1 MQIKHRAQLGQQKP
15 RNIYN
20 RGFPRAVVTLVTGRP
35 RSQAVDGEVAQ
46 RPGQEAT
53 PRLEQGGPRWHR
65 QELVPQRRQ
74 SHWQEVPE
82 TERGEWPSA
91 PCTPPGSPQCLC
103 WPRRGWEMAQ
113 ACGPSCRE
121 QRRAGKGRT
130 QAQLQSGVTGL
141 SGRGQTQEEE
151 GCQWGSRQS
160 PSGSQQQQKPQF
172 GAGRDA
178 LGCKGQGSDPEVG
191 SRQWSQNPWAVP
203 ALTILPA
210 PGFRLQEWWAGPP
223 LFRPPAA
230 GGAADPSSVPLDPLR
245 HCSQES
251 CRPCCFQPV
260 SKPGR
265 GTDAGG
271 SRVHFN
277 R

>member
-141 SGRGQTQEEE
+141 SGRGHGHRSDTGGGGLPVGEQAK
-151 GCQWGSRQS
+151 SIR
-160 PSGSQQQQKPQF
+160 KPTTAEAPVWR
-172 GAGRDA
+172 GKRCPG
-178 LGCKGQGSDPEVG
+178 LQGP
-191 SRQWSQNPWAVP
+191 
-203 ALTILPA
+203 
-210 PGFRLQEWWAGPP
+210 
-223 LFRPPAA
+223 
-230 GGAADPSSVPLDPLR
+230 
-245 HCSQES
+245 
-251 CRPCCFQPV
+251 
-260 SKPGR
+260 
-265 GTDAGG
+265 
-271 SRVHFN
+271 RV
-277 R
+277 